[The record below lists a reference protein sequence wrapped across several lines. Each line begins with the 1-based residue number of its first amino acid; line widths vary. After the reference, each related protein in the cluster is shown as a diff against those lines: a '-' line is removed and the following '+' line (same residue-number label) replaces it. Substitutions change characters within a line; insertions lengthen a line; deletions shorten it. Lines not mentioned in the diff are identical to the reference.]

1 MANTSIRIK
10 RSSSTSSPISL
21 LSGEFAYSYQSN
33 TLFLGT
39 SDGSGVVNV
48 GGQYYTSQI
57 DNATEFA
64 TPLTLVRRDASGN
77 AAFNNVVAN
86 GLFIGTLSGS
96 VIGGANT
103 AVQLSTPRN
112 FSISGGDISAS
123 AILFDGTAD
132 VTLNASLDNVA
143 GLSAG
148 TYGGT
153 TAIPV
158 VTVAANG
165 RVMAIANTSLST
177 SFTIAGDTGTDTF
190 DNGNTL
196 LFNGGDGITT
206 DVTDNTVSFAVDTTV
221 FRSNTAIV
229 KQTVDGDVEISGNL
243 IVLGTQTTVNVSTL
257 SVDDSLIALAR
268 NNTTDAVD
276 IGFYGHYDD
285 GTARHA
291 GVFRHAGDNEFYVFD
306 NYTGEPTA
314 NTINPASDN
323 FRVATLNANLK
334 SQFANVATLNVGT
347 INVSNANLSSLLLGS
362 ALTVPNGGTGAT
374 SFSNGGIVVGSGTGA
389 LTTLANS
396 TFSTTGSSGGNKTI
410 IGVTVDD
417 YGRLT
422 NVNYDY
428 IGSLT
433 VNQGGTGQTS
443 FTAGRI
449 LVGDGTNGIKQIANV
464 SAVSATV
471 TSANTV
477 DSFVTD
483 DYGRVTTFTQK
494 KISGLQVDQGGTG
507 QSSFTSGQ
515 LIVGNGSGAL
525 QSIANSSFTAT
536 GSAAANKTITSVT
549 VDAYG
554 RLTAATFAD
563 ISGLT
568 VTQGGTGASSFTT
581 SGIVYGNGTGA
592 LQVTSAAGTSDQTW
606 SNQILTTTNAG
617 VPVWTTTLD
626 GGQF

>member
-1 MANTSIRIK
+1 
-10 RSSSTSSPISL
+10 
-21 LSGEFAYSYQSN
+21 
-33 TLFLGT
+33 
-39 SDGSGVVNV
+39 
-48 GGQYYTSQI
+48 
-57 DNATEFA
+57 
-64 TPLTLVRRDASGN
+64 
-77 AAFNNVVAN
+77 
-86 GLFIGTLSGS
+86 
-96 VIGGANT
+96 
-103 AVQLSTPRN
+103 
-112 FSISGGDISAS
+112 
-123 AILFDGTAD
+123 
-132 VTLNASLDNVA
+132 
-143 GLSAG
+143 LSAG

>member
-1 MANTSIRIK
+1 M
-10 RSSSTSSPISL
+10 
-21 LSGEFAYSYQSN
+21 
-33 TLFLGT
+33 
-39 SDGSGVVNV
+39 
-48 GGQYYTSQI
+48 
-57 DNATEFA
+57 
-64 TPLTLVRRDASGN
+64 
-77 AAFNNVVAN
+77 
-86 GLFIGTLSGS
+86 FIGTLSGS

-221 FRSNTAIV
+221 FRANTSV
-229 KQTVDGDVEISGNL
+229 GKQTIEGDVELSGNL
-243 IVLGTQTTVNVSTL
+243 TVLGTQTTIDVTTL
-257 SVDDSLIALAR
+257 RVDDPLLYLAG
-268 NNTTDAVD
+268 NNYTSDIVD
-276 IGFYGHYDD
+276 IGFVGNYYD
-285 GTARHA
+285 GSTQRHA
-291 GVFRHAGDNEFYVFD
+291 GVFRDAGTKEFYIFD
-306 NYTGEPTA
+306 NYDKEPDSNDIDT
-314 NTINPASDN
+314 SDGS
-323 FRVATLNANLK
+323 FRLATLNANVH